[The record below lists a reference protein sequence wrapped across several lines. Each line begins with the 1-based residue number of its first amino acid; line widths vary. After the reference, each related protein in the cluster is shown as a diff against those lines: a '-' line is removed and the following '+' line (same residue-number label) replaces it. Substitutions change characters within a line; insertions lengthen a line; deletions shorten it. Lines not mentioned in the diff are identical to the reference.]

1 MDIPKH
7 LIDTYLE
14 YITVGYFDPEDL
26 PPDDVSGYAHCV
38 TNVKLH
44 AQHFG
49 DLEALKVAFDYLLA
63 HPEIDSEQFAGGRYP
78 YFDEEVR
85 EILRYAVATIWP
97 GAAPTAPEVLAEVR
111 IVGELSLD
119 EWRRQR
125 RGQG

>member
-7 LIDTYLE
+7 LIDAYLAD
-14 YITVGYFDPEDL
+14 ITVGYFNRNDL
-26 PPDDVSGYAHCV
+26 PPDGVSGYSSCV
-38 TNVKLH
+38 GTLRLH
-44 AQHFG
+44 AEHFA
-49 DLEALKVAFDYLLA
+49 DLEALKVAVDYLLA
-63 HPEIDSEQFAGGRYP
+63 HPEIDTEQFAGGRYP
-78 YFDEEVR
+78 YDDEEVR

-111 IVGELSLD
+111 IVGDLSLD